1 MNVVYFKK
9 QIKKKDLINCQSQNL
24 HFLCCFCVEH
34 LTFLFFWDR
43 LKAVRARKLL
53 QKKAA
58 LKEEK
63 KAAALA
69 AGLDW
74 QSDESDDEPSV
85 K

>member
-1 MNVVYFKK
+1 MSVVEYAFFFF
-9 QIKKKDLINCQSQNL
+9 NL
-24 HFLCCFCVEH
+24 HFLEH

-43 LKAVRARKLL
+43 LKAARARKLL

-74 QSDESDDEPSV
+74 QSDDSDDEPRV

>member
-1 MNVVYFKK
+1 MNVLYFKK
-9 QIKKKDLINCQSQNL
+9 ETKKKDLFSCQSQSL
-24 HFLCCFCVEH
+24 HFLCCFCVDH
-34 LTFLFFWDR
+34 LTFLIFWDR
-43 LKAVRARKLL
+43 LKAARARKLL

>member
-1 MNVVYFKK
+1 MSVAESALSLLLLRGAPYSPV
-9 QIKKKDLINCQSQNL
+9 LL
-24 HFLCCFCVEH
+24 
-34 LTFLFFWDR
+34 DR